1 MTGPQIT
8 RVSLKM
14 ISALVGLCLVT
25 ACVPDDATGGAGTR
39 TLTWST
45 GAALG
50 TLDVVAD
57 QVNGTAR
64 RLLLGSVVEGLTKV
78 ENDHDKLS
86 WSPLL
91 ATSWKRVAPTRWRF
105 ELRRDVSFHDGSAM
119 TADDVAYSI
128 NKLTSP
134 SSAKDS
140 TLANIAGAKVVDD
153 YTVDVTT
160 KLPDFYVFR
169 TVAAIGVQPDGWGK
183 DKAKAQNTAVGT
195 GPYEVGEVTPAH
207 DQTTLKIFPKY
218 WGDAKPYYQN
228 VVMKVIPD
236 TGARLAG
243 LQAGEADVAFDL
255 SPDLLAAAP
264 ATISAASTETDIL
277 RISDASK
284 ALKDERV
291 RQALNYAV
299 DRSTLIKSVRF
310 GFALPPKG
318 QGVSQQV
325 HGYNPGLQDYPYDMT
340 KAAQL
345 VREAGATGTKLTMM
359 CVSEYYGTVGTD
371 TCQTL
376 ASAYN
381 KIGLDVKVQ
390 LLPREQWIEQGL
402 LAPQNHI
409 PPPDLF
415 YVQAGSGTLDS
426 TLYIQN
432 YFTCGDVRATFC
444 DEQLK
449 KASEDAID
457 LKDESDQAKAYQ
469 KVHALAHDLAPIVWI
484 TSPKNAV
491 ATQSG
496 IDGKLYSDA
505 YTTYWYEWKGK

>member
-8 RVSLKM
+8 RVSLL
-14 ISALVGLCLVT
+14 ISSLVGLCLLT
-25 ACVPDDATGGAGTR
+25 ACVPDSAGGTSGSR

-45 GAALG
+45 GAQLG

-57 QVNGTAR
+57 QVNGTTR

-78 ENDHDKLS
+78 EDNNDKLS

-91 ATSWKRVAPTRWRF
+91 ATSWKRVTPTRWRF
-105 ELRRDVSFHDGSAM
+105 TLRRGVTFHDGSAM

-128 NKLTSP
+128 NKLAAP

-140 TLANIAGAKVVDD
+140 TLSNITGAKVVDD

-160 KLPDFYVFR
+160 QVPDFYVFR
-169 TVAAIGVQPDGWGK
+169 TMAAIGIQPDGWGK
-183 DKAKAQNTAVGT
+183 NKAQAQNTAIGT
-195 GPYEVGEVTPAH
+195 GPYEIDNVTPAH
-207 DQTTLKIFPKY
+207 DQATLKIFPKY
-218 WGDAKPYYQN
+218 WGNVKPFFQKI
-228 VVMKVIPD
+228 VMKVIPD

-243 LQAGEADVAFDL
+243 LKAGEADAAFDL

-264 ATISAASTETDIL
+264 ATISAASTEVDIL
-277 RISDASK
+277 RISEATK
-284 ALKDERV
+284 ALKDVRV

-299 DRSTLIKSVRF
+299 DRSTLIKSLRF

-318 QGVSQQV
+318 QGVTQQV
-325 HGYNPGLQDYPYDMT
+325 HGYNPNLQDYPYDMA

-345 VREAGATGTKLTMM
+345 VKQAGATGTKLTMM
-359 CVSEYYGTVGTD
+359 CVSDYYGTVGTD

-376 ASAYN
+376 AAAYN
-381 KIGLDVKVQ
+381 KIGLNVKVQ
-390 LLPREQWIEQGL
+390 LLPREQWIDQGL
-402 LAPQNHI
+402 LAPQHHI

-426 TLYIQN
+426 TLYIEN
-432 YFTCGDVRATFC
+432 YYTCGKVRATFC
-444 DEQLK
+444 DDGLK
-449 KASEDAID
+449 KMSEKAMD
-457 LKDESDQAKAYQ
+457 LKDESAQEQAYQ
-469 KVHALAHDLAPIVWI
+469 KVHALAHDLAPMVWI

-496 IDGKLYSDA
+496 IAGKLYSDA
-505 YTTYWYEWKGK
+505 YTTYWYEWRRK